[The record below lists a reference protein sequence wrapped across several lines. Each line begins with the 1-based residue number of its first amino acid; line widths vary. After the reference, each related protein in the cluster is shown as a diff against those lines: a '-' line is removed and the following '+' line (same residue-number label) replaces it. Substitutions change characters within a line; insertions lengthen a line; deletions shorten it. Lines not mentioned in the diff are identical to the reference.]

1 MHIQFFSDVMVRKP
15 ALFRAMLAFNGELDA
30 PAAWECPAEWDVP
43 GLDAGALCAELAHRS
58 PVSLAWRLA
67 GPEEGGFW
75 DFADESRRLAFLDAD
90 TLARLGMVF
99 GVCVHAV
106 EMARIITRE
115 QVLALR
121 EGLGEPLY
129 RYGIQRGQYQLGGVR
144 QLFLTRDVRE
154 PLLERVRRH
163 GLLALALCRAE
174 WPPALTSRT
183 AHVFPEPVEEP
194 DPPSPAVRRAVWG
207 GLKKVL
213 LKEVAPQWAP
223 CFD

>member
-1 MHIQFFSDVMVRKP
+1 MHTQFFSDVMVRKP
-15 ALFRAMLAFNGELDA
+15 ALFRAMLAFNGVLDA
-30 PAAWECPAEWDVP
+30 PAAPECPAEWSVP
-43 GLDAGALCAELAHRS
+43 GLDAEALCAELAHRPPS
-58 PVSLAWRLA
+58 PLAWRLS
-67 GPEEGGFW
+67 GPDDEGFW
-75 DFADESRRLAFLDAD
+75 DFAEESRRLAFLDAD

-99 GVCVHAV
+99 GVCIHAV

-129 RYGIQRGQYQLGGVR
+129 RYGIQRGRYQLGSVR

-174 WPPALTSRT
+174 WPPFLMSRT
-183 AHVFPEPVEEP
+183 ADVFPEPAEEA
-194 DPPSPAVRRAVWG
+194 PSPVVRRAVWG

>member
-67 GPEEGGFW
+67 G
-75 DFADESRRLAFLDAD
+75 LDAD

>member
-1 MHIQFFSDVMVRKP
+1 MHTQFFSDVMVRKP
-15 ALFRAMLAFNGELDA
+15 ALFRAMLAFNGVLDA
-30 PAAWECPAEWDVP
+30 PAAPECPADWGAVP
-43 GLDAGALCAELAHRS
+43 GLDAGTLRAELARRPS
-58 PVSLAWRLA
+58 PSLAWRLA
-67 GPEEGGFW
+67 GPDDEGFW

-90 TLARLGMVF
+90 ALARLGMVF
-99 GVCVHAV
+99 GVCIHAV

-144 QLFLTRDVRE
+144 QLFLVRDMRE

-174 WPPALTSRT
+174 WPPALISRT
-183 AHVFPEPVEEP
+183 ADVFPEPVEEA
-194 DPPSPAVRRAVWG
+194 PSPAVRRAVWG